1 MKKLF
6 VLLMGF
12 FILALPLYA
21 QAYLFEGI
29 DAGGLGSATMDFSGL
44 GSNTWTVTINN
55 TSPQTLKASTGD
67 NAPAITGFGFDYTGS
82 AIISAWTLS
91 AFPDSGPSENIGNP
105 GSGDWAISMNES
117 IGSINLDYF
126 WGTSGGNVKGGLYNP
141 AWKNA
146 SSPPLGADPN
156 YFTTAVLTINWDLD
170 DALLDVFV
178 ESSPP
183 DGSPFVRMQ
192 NVGLD
197 GEGSLKLFP
206 VPEPASMLLLGSG
219 LIGFAVV
226 GRKKFFKKK

>member
-44 GSNTWTVTINN
+44 GSN
-55 TSPQTLKASTGD
+55 
-67 NAPAITGFGFDYTGS
+67 ITGFGFDYTGS